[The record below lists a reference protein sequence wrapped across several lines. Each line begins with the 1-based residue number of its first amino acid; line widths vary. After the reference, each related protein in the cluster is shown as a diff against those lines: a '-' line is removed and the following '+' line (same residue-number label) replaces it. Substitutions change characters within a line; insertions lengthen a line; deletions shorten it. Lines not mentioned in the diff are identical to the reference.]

1 MPRGIVFLDFLFTEG
16 VALQGSL
23 ALHWGLSSNFYR
35 PKAFFLVV
43 ERKLKYKFLMFY
55 ILFCVVDTW
64 VYTIVKIHW
73 VLKICIVLLYEN
85 HIISIKTKTHIFI
98 LKLANPLYSSW
109 TASEPS
115 PLSTWVFNF
124 LFVFAPEMAPYF
136 FAFSAICSSKDF
148 YYIFLHTFLV
158 FCSVRVTKFSR
169 LVVLNN
175 SRFCPLE
182 DI

>member
-1 MPRGIVFLDFLFTEG
+1 
-16 VALQGSL
+16 
-23 ALHWGLSSNFYR
+23 
-35 PKAFFLVV
+35 
-43 ERKLKYKFLMFY
+43 MFY

-73 VLKICIVLLYEN
+73 VLKICIILLYEN
-85 HIISIKTKTHIFI
+85 HISITTKTHIFI
-98 LKLANPLYSSW
+98 SKLANPPYPSW

-124 LFVFAPEMAPYF
+124 LFVFAPEMAPYI

-148 YYIFLHTFLV
+148 YCIFLHTFLI

-169 LVVLNN
+169 LVVLND
-175 SRFCPLE
+175 SRFWPLR